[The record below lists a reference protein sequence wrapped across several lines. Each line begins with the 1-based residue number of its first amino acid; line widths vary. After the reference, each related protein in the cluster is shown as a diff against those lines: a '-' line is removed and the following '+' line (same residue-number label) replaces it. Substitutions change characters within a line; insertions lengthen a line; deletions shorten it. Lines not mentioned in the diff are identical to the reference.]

1 MRPLM
6 ILGIVLVVA
15 GIAALVVPY
24 IVFTD
29 TKQVLDLGPLS
40 IEAKEQRVIP
50 IPAIAG
56 IAAVVAGLACVFM
69 GRRRA

>member
-40 IEAKEQRVIP
+40 IEAKE
-50 IPAIAG
+50 
-56 IAAVVAGLACVFM
+56 
-69 GRRRA
+69 

>member
-1 MRPLM
+1 MRPLF

-24 IVFTD
+24 IVVSD
-29 TKQVLDLGPLS
+29 TKHVLDIGSLS

-50 IPAIAG
+50 IPMIAG
-56 IAAVVAGLACVFM
+56 IVAVAAGLACIYM
-69 GRRRA
+69 ARRRV

>member
-1 MRPLM
+1 MRPLL

-15 GIAALVVPY
+15 GIVALVVPY
-24 IVFTD
+24 IVLTD
-29 TKQVLDLGPLS
+29 TKQVIDLGPLS

-56 IAAVVAGLACVFM
+56 IASVVAGLACLFM
-69 GRRRA
+69 ARRRA

>member
-15 GIAALVVPY
+15 GIAALAVPY
-24 IVFTD
+24 IVVTD

-40 IEAKEQRVIP
+40 IEAKEQRAIP

-56 IAAVVAGLACVFM
+56 IVAVAAGLACVFM